1 MVVDISLGLWSWYSF
16 IQSIL
21 IIFQL
26 VSLLMIFQQTCNKT
40 YPSLV
45 LSITTWIRGNDAE
58 PPLMW
63 YLFTHPH
70 TTLSNRTSSSRLSH
84 IKSHWAVGCSDT
96 YVMWKAEW
104 KLKTSFSPEK
114 MLISQE
120 PIWLLASAVHMVQR
134 EWQIEFTIVISN
146 NELSRQTEQQ
156 ICDSLVY

>member
-1 MVVDISLGLWSWYSF
+1 MVVDISLGLWSWYNF

-26 VSLLMIFQQTCNKT
+26 VSLLMIFQQTYNKT

-70 TTLSNRTSSSRLSH
+70 TTLSKRTSSSRLSH
-84 IKSHWAVGCSDT
+84 IKSHWAV
-96 YVMWKAEW
+96 MWKAEW
-104 KLKTSFSPEK
+104 KLKTSFYPEK

-120 PIWLLASAVHMVQR
+120 PIRLLASAVHMVQR
-134 EWQIEFTIVISN
+134 IYDCYFK
-146 NELSRQTEQQ
+146 
-156 ICDSLVY
+156 